1 MKFIVLNRDQVE
13 HYRPIENHIV
23 ISVKD
28 PDQEW
33 AKLPKNSFRLNALF
47 LAFSDVDD
55 RAQKILAET
64 PEEDK
69 KWKVVPFTQLHAKLI
84 LDCFNRWKDKINLV
98 VVNCEAGICR
108 SSAIAAALAKI
119 NGQDDSEF
127 FKRYLPNSLVY
138 RLILEEYNK

>member
-55 RAQKILAET
+55 RA
-64 PEEDK
+64 
-69 KWKVVPFTQLHAKLI
+69 
-84 LDCFNRWKDKINLV
+84 
-98 VVNCEAGICR
+98 
-108 SSAIAAALAKI
+108 
-119 NGQDDSEF
+119 
-127 FKRYLPNSLVY
+127 
-138 RLILEEYNK
+138 